1 LQALATRMMDASLA
15 LLERFRYLKFGIV
28 GASGTAIN
36 MVVLFLSQEYL
47 FKFIETPQQRLYLS
61 LALAIF
67 IATINNFTWNRL
79 WTWADRMHAHEHP
92 NALAMAAPRGLI
104 ASQFLRYCVA
114 SWLGIALNY
123 GLTLW
128 AAQFMHYLLGNLL
141 SILVASVVN
150 FVTNDRWTFRGA
162 KLP

>member
-1 LQALATRMMDASLA
+1 MNAGLA

-28 GASGTAIN
+28 GASGTVIN
-36 MVVLFLSQEYL
+36 MIVLFLSQEYL
-47 FKFIETPQQRLYLS
+47 FKFIEAPKDRLYLS

-79 WTWADRMHAHEHP
+79 WTWADRMQGHAVLP
-92 NALAMAAPRGLI
+92 ATQAVPKPRGLI

-150 FVTNDRWTFRGA
+150 FVANDRWTFRGA